1 MEQIKKEATYNFQKN
16 AISNLSS
23 PVIQTSNVQ
32 RPSYNKGNNK
42 KLVNI
47 IGQSLEV
54 IKLLNLIERIAHA
67 NSNVLIT
74 GETGTGKELV
84 ARRIQSL
91 SSRANKPLVSINCG
105 AIPSEILESELF
117 GHVKGAFTGAISD
130 RKGRFEMANG
140 GTLFLDEIGDMSCH
154 LQVKLLRV
162 LQEKEFE
169 PVGSEKTLHVD
180 VRIIAATNKNLEKAV
195 AEARFREDLFYRL
208 NVLPVYVP
216 SLRQRRSDIPLLVEY
231 FIKKFNQLNQKKIEG
246 VFAEA
251 MNLLYWYAW
260 PGNVRQLENLIER
273 LVFLND
279 GGIIDVHDIPSQY
292 QVTPQ
297 CNSLVPAVIS
307 DLSRGIDLNSVMNQY
322 ESSLILKALEKTGWN
337 RNQAA
342 LLLNINRTTLVE
354 KMKKKGL
361 KS

>member
-1 MEQIKKEATYNFQKN
+1 MEQIKKEAVHDFQKN

-23 PVIQTSNVQ
+23 SVIQTPNVQ
-32 RPSYNKGNNK
+32 QTSYNKKNK
-42 KLVNI
+42 KIVNI
-47 IGQSLEV
+47 IGQSLEI

-67 NSNVLIT
+67 HSNVLIT

-84 ARRIQSL
+84 ARRIHSL
-91 SSRANKPLVSINCG
+91 SSRAAKPLISINCG

-140 GTLFLDEIGDMSCH
+140 STLFLDEIGDMSSH

-169 PVGSEKTLHVD
+169 PVGSDKTLRVD

-195 AEARFREDLFYRL
+195 AESHFREDLFYRL

-216 SLRQRRSDIPLLVEY
+216 SLSQRRSDIPLLVEH
-231 FIKKFNQLNQKKIEG
+231 FIEKFNQFNQKKIKG
-246 VFAEA
+246 VCPEA

-260 PGNVRQLENLIER
+260 PGNVRELENLLER
-273 LVFLND
+273 LVFLKD
-279 GGIIDVHDIPSQY
+279 GEIIGVQDIPSQY
-292 QVTPQ
+292 QIKPK
-297 CNSLVPAVIS
+297 CNGLVPAVIS

>member
-1 MEQIKKEATYNFQKN
+1 MEQLKKETTHNFQKN
-16 AISNLSS
+16 SISNLSS
-23 PVIQTSNVQ
+23 SSVIENAPAPQNLRSK
-32 RPSYNKGNNK
+32 YK
-42 KLVNI
+42 KSVNI

-54 IKLLNLIERIAHA
+54 IKVLNLIERVAQS

-84 ARRIQSL
+84 ARRIHFL
-91 SSRANKPLVSINCG
+91 SSRANKPLISVNCG

-117 GHVKGAFTGAISD
+117 GHVKGAFTGAITD

-140 GTLFLDEIGDMSCH
+140 GSIFLDEIGDMSCH

-169 PVGSEKTLHVD
+169 PVGSNKTLRVD
-180 VRIIAATNKNLEKAV
+180 VRIITATNKNLEKAV
-195 AEARFREDLFYRL
+195 AEGRFREDLFYRL
-208 NVLPVYVP
+208 NVLPVLVP
-216 SLRQRRSDIPLLVEY
+216 PLRQRRSDIPLLVEH
-231 FIKKFNQLNQKKIEG
+231 FIEKFNRLNQKKIEG
-246 VFAEA
+246 VSADA

-260 PGNVRQLENLIER
+260 PGNVRQLENFIER
-273 LVFLND
+273 LVFLKD
-279 GGIIDVHDIPSQY
+279 GGIIDVQDIPSQY
-292 QVTPQ
+292 QAKPECSGSAPTT
-297 CNSLVPAVIS
+297 IS

>member
-1 MEQIKKEATYNFQKN
+1 MEQVKKETNHNFQKN

-23 PVIQTSNVQ
+23 PVIQTSPIQ
-32 RPSYNKGNNK
+32 QTSRNKHHK
-42 KLVNI
+42 KSVHI
-47 IGQSLEV
+47 IGQSLEI
-54 IKLLNLIERIAHA
+54 IKVFNLIERIAHV

-84 ARRIQSL
+84 ARRIHYL
-91 SSRANKPLVSINCG
+91 SSRANKPLISINCG

-117 GHVKGAFTGAISD
+117 GHVKGAFTGAITN
-130 RKGRFEMANG
+130 RKGRFELANG
-140 GTLFLDEIGDMSCH
+140 GSIFLDEIGDMSFH

-169 PVGSEKTLHVD
+169 PVGSGKTLHVD

-195 AEARFREDLFYRL
+195 AESQFREDLFYRL
-208 NVLPVYVP
+208 NVLPLHVP
-216 SLRQRRSDIPLLVEY
+216 SLRQRRSDIPHLVEY
-231 FIKKFNQLNQKKIEG
+231 FIEKFNQLNQKKIEG
-246 VFAEA
+246 ISANA

-260 PGNVRQLENLIER
+260 PGNIRELENFIER
-273 LVFLND
+273 LVFLKD
-279 GGIIDVHDIPSQY
+279 GGVIDVHDIPPQY
-292 QVTPQ
+292 QATPK
-297 CNSLVPAVIS
+297 CNGTIPAVVS

-342 LLLNINRTTLVE
+342 LLLNINRTTLIE

>member
-1 MEQIKKEATYNFQKN
+1 MDQIKKETTHDFQKN
-16 AISNLSS
+16 TISKLASS
-23 PVIQTSNVQ
+23 MQTSNVQ
-32 RPSYNKGNNK
+32 RSSYNKCNK

-54 IKLLNLIERIAHA
+54 IKLLNLVERIANV

-84 ARRIQSL
+84 ARRIHSL
-91 SSRANKPLVSINCG
+91 SSRVNKPLVSVNCG
-105 AIPSEILESELF
+105 AIPREILESELF

-140 GTLFLDEIGDMSCH
+140 SSIFLDEIGDMSCH

-169 PVGSEKTLHVD
+169 PVGSDKTLRVD

-195 AEARFREDLFYRL
+195 AESRFREDLFYRL
-208 NVLPVYVP
+208 NVLPVHVP
-216 SLRQRRSDIPLLVEY
+216 SLSQRRSDIPLLVEH
-231 FIKKFNQLNQKKIEG
+231 FIEKFNQLNQKKIEDIS
-246 VFAEA
+246 VDA

-260 PGNVRQLENLIER
+260 PGNVRELENLVER
-273 LVFLND
+273 LVFLKD
-279 GGIIDVHDIPSQY
+279 GGLIDAHDIPPRY
-292 QVTPQ
+292 QMTPK
-297 CNSLVPAVIS
+297 CNDPVSAVIS
-307 DLSRGIDLNSVMNQY
+307 DLSRGIDLNSVINQY

-342 LLLNINRTTLVE
+342 LLLNINRTTLIE

-361 KS
+361 KN

>member
-1 MEQIKKEATYNFQKN
+1 MEQLKKETTHNFQKN
-16 AISNLSS
+16 SISNLSS
-23 PVIQTSNVQ
+23 IENTSAPQN
-32 RPSYNKGNNK
+32 PPKYK
-42 KLVNI
+42 KPASI

-54 IKLLNLIERIAHA
+54 IKVLNLIERIAQS

-84 ARRIQSL
+84 ARRIHCL
-91 SSRANKPLVSINCG
+91 SSRASKPLVSVNCG

-117 GHVKGAFTGAISD
+117 GHVKGAFTGAIAD

-140 GTLFLDEIGDMSCH
+140 GSVFLDEIGDMSCH

-169 PVGSEKTLHVD
+169 PVGSNKTLRVD
-180 VRIIAATNKNLEKAV
+180 VRIITATNKNLEKAV
-195 AEARFREDLFYRL
+195 AESRFREDLFYRL
-208 NVLPVYVP
+208 NVLPVHVP
-216 SLRQRRSDIPLLVEY
+216 PLRQRRSDIPLLVEH
-231 FIKKFNQLNQKKIEG
+231 FIKKFNRLNQKKIEG
-246 VFAEA
+246 VSVNA

-260 PGNVRQLENLIER
+260 PGNVRQLENFVER
-273 LVFLND
+273 LVFLKD
-279 GGIIDVHDIPSQY
+279 GGIIDVQDIPSQY
-292 QVTPQ
+292 QATPE
-297 CNSLVPAVIS
+297 CSGPVPAVVS
-307 DLSRGIDLNSVMNQY
+307 DLSRGIDLNSVINQY